1 MKQRA
6 HVYYSGSVQGVG
18 FRFTVREIAEELGV
32 LGWVKNLRDTRVE
45 VVAES
50 EEDTVKKFLESVIAH
65 FSKYIQDA
73 DVQWGPA
80 TGEFKEFAIAF

>member
-6 HVYYSGSVQGVG
+6 HVYYSGRVQGIG
-18 FRFTVREIAEELGV
+18 FRFTVRQIAEDSGIT
-32 LGWVKNLRDTRVE
+32 GWVKNLKDGRVE
-45 VVAES
+45 VVVEAE
-50 EEDTVKKFLESVIAH
+50 EGTIKKFLGSVIAH